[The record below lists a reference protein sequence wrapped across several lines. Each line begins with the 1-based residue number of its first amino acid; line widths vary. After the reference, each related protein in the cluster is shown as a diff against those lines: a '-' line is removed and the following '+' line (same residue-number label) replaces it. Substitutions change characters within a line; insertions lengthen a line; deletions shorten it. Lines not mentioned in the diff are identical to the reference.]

1 MGLQLPGE
9 LVGVLNMIGIN
20 WPEADEEKLFRMGQ
34 IWLAF
39 ADNLREIANDAEEAA
54 KRVWTGNEG
63 PAVEAF
69 TAMWREHG
77 GTKNLDIAAN
87 AGLAFGLGLFVYAA
101 IVLVLKINAIIQLVF
116 LAIAIA
122 QAIAMAAATF
132 GASLLQI
139 PIVRQIVKEIIQY
152 LIETAIWQIIG

>member
-1 MGLQLPGE
+1 MQGDKSQT
-9 LVGVLNMIGIN
+9 
-20 WPEADEEKLFRMGQ
+20 R
-34 IWLAF
+34 
-39 ADNLREIANDAEEAA
+39 RSAA
-54 KRVWTGNEG
+54 RLWAAWCRVSR
-63 PAVEAF
+63 
-69 TAMWREHG
+69 WREHG